1 MAGDPRSSI
10 ETIIP
15 GTTGITT
22 AVLLALSSMFGFGA
36 GFVLTQFGL
45 RWMPPWVGVAISIP
59 TSTLLFWCLAPFF
72 LHPSGGDLKAV
83 ALFACVGLVF
93 PGTAALLNFES
104 NRLMGPNIAGALSSL
119 TPVFAVV
126 LAIVVLGE
134 HIRVPQL
141 LGLATLVIGISLMYR
156 VHVILSARSLWLM
169 ALPVASS
176 AIRGVIQ
183 PVAKLGFAWWPNP
196 IAAVVVSYTVSS
208 TVLIVAALIRAGGT
222 VPAIDYRGALWFAAI
237 GLCNGLAV
245 LAMYGALA
253 CGPVTIVSPV
263 IAGYPLVTLLLSRAL
278 LAKEEAG
285 PQLIV
290 GVAGVVC
297 GVVLLLV
304 A

>member
-1 MAGDPRSSI
+1 
-10 ETIIP
+10 
-15 GTTGITT
+15 
-22 AVLLALSSMFGFGA
+22 MFGLGA

-72 LHPSGGDLKAV
+72 VDPSGGSLNAV
-83 ALFACVGLVF
+83 VLFAVIGLLF
-93 PGTAALLNFES
+93 PGVAALLNFES

-119 TPVFAVV
+119 TPVFAVI
-126 LAIVVLGE
+126 LAIVILGE
-134 HIRVPQL
+134 RVRVPQL
-141 LGLATLVIGISLMYR
+141 LALAALVIGISLMYR
-156 VHVILSARSLWLM
+156 VHVSLSARSLWLM

-183 PVAKLGFAWWPNP
+183 PIAKLGFAWWPNP
-196 IAAVVVSYTVSS
+196 IAAVVVSYTVSCA
-208 TVLIVAALIRAGGT
+208 VLIVAALIRAGGI
-222 VPAIDYRGALWFAAI
+222 VPAIDYRGALWFAAV

-253 CGPVTIVSPV
+253 SGPVTIVSPL
-263 IAGYPLVTLLLSRAL
+263 IAGYPLVTLLLSRVF
-278 LAKEEAG
+278 LAKEVVS
-285 PQLIV
+285 PQLI
-290 GVAGVVC
+290 AGVTGVVS

>member
-1 MAGDPRSSI
+1 
-10 ETIIP
+10 
-15 GTTGITT
+15 
-22 AVLLALSSMFGFGA
+22 MFGLGA

-72 LHPSGGDLKAV
+72 VDPSGGSLNAV
-83 ALFACVGLVF
+83 VLFAVIGLLF
-93 PGTAALLNFES
+93 PGVAALLNFES

-119 TPVFAVV
+119 TPVFAVI
-126 LAIVVLGE
+126 LAIVILGE
-134 HIRVPQL
+134 RVRVPQL
-141 LGLATLVIGISLMYR
+141 LALAALVIGISLMYR
-156 VHVILSARSLWLM
+156 VHVSLSARSLWLM

-183 PVAKLGFAWWPNP
+183 PIAKLGFAWWPNP

-208 TVLIVAALIRAGGT
+208 AVLIVAALIRAGGI
-222 VPAIDYRGALWFAAI
+222 VPAIDYRGALWFAAV

-253 CGPVTIVSPV
+253 SGPVTIVSPL
-263 IAGYPLVTLLLSRAL
+263 IAGYPLVTLLLSRVF
-278 LAKEEAG
+278 LAKEVVS
-285 PQLIV
+285 PQLI
-290 GVAGVVC
+290 AGVTGVVS

>member
-1 MAGDPRSSI
+1 
-10 ETIIP
+10 
-15 GTTGITT
+15 
-22 AVLLALSSMFGFGA
+22 MFGLGA

-72 LHPSGGDLKAV
+72 VDPSGGSLNAV
-83 ALFACVGLVF
+83 VLFAGIGLLF
-93 PGTAALLNFES
+93 PGVAALLNFES

-119 TPVFAVV
+119 TPVFAVI
-126 LAIVVLGE
+126 LAIVILGE
-134 HIRVPQL
+134 RVRVPQL
-141 LGLATLVIGISLMYR
+141 LALAALVIGISLMYR
-156 VHVILSARSLWLM
+156 VHVSLSARSLWLM

-183 PVAKLGFAWWPNP
+183 PIAKLGFAWWPNP

-208 TVLIVAALIRAGGT
+208 AVLIVAALIRAGGI
-222 VPAIDYRGALWFAAI
+222 VPAIDYRGALWFAAV

-253 CGPVTIVSPV
+253 SGPVTIVSPL
-263 IAGYPLVTLLLSRAL
+263 IAGYPLVTLLLSRVF
-278 LAKEEAG
+278 LAKEVVS
-285 PQLIV
+285 PQLIA
-290 GVAGVVC
+290 GVAGVVS

>member
-1 MAGDPRSSI
+1 
-10 ETIIP
+10 
-15 GTTGITT
+15 
-22 AVLLALSSMFGFGA
+22 MFGLGA

-72 LHPSGGDLKAV
+72 VDPSGGSLNAV
-83 ALFACVGLVF
+83 VLFAGIGLLF
-93 PGTAALLNFES
+93 PGVAALLNFES

-119 TPVFAVV
+119 TPVFAVI
-126 LAIVVLGE
+126 LAIVILGE
-134 HIRVPQL
+134 RVRVPQL
-141 LGLATLVIGISLMYR
+141 LALAALVIGISLMYR
-156 VHVILSARSLWLM
+156 VHVSLSARSLWLM

-183 PVAKLGFAWWPNP
+183 PIAKLGFAWWPNP

-208 TVLIVAALIRAGGT
+208 AVLIVAALIRAGGI
-222 VPAIDYRGALWFAAI
+222 VPAIDYRGALWFAAV

-253 CGPVTIVSPV
+253 SGPVTIVSPL
-263 IAGYPLVTLLLSRAL
+263 IAGYPLVTLLLSRVF
-278 LAKEEAG
+278 LAKEVVS
-285 PQLIV
+285 PQLI
-290 GVAGVVC
+290 AGVTGVVS

>member
-1 MAGDPRSSI
+1 
-10 ETIIP
+10 
-15 GTTGITT
+15 
-22 AVLLALSSMFGFGA
+22 MFGFGA

-45 RWMPPWVGVAISIP
+45 RWMLPWVGVAISIP

-72 LHPSGGDLKAV
+72 VHAGDGGDLKAV

-93 PGTAALLNFES
+93 PGAAALLNFES

-119 TPVFAVV
+119 TPIFAVI
-126 LAIVVLGE
+126 LAIVMLGE
-134 HIRVPQL
+134 RIRVPQL
-141 LGLATLVIGISLMYR
+141 FGMAALVIGISLMYR
-156 VHVILSARSLWLM
+156 VHVSLSARSLWLM
-169 ALPVASS
+169 GLPVGSS

-196 IAAVVVSYTVSS
+196 IAAVVISYTVSS
-208 TVLIVAALIRAGGT
+208 AVLIVAALIRAGGAI
-222 VPAIDYRGALWFAAI
+222 PAIDYRGALWFAVV

-245 LAMYGALA
+245 LAMYGAIA
-253 CGPVTIVSPV
+253 SGPVTIVSPL

-278 LAKEEAG
+278 LANEEVS
-285 PQLIV
+285 PQLIA
-290 GVAGVVC
+290 GVAGVVS

>member
-1 MAGDPRSSI
+1 
-10 ETIIP
+10 
-15 GTTGITT
+15 
-22 AVLLALSSMFGFGA
+22 MFGFGA

-72 LHPSGGDLKAV
+72 VDPSGGSLNAV
-83 ALFACVGLVF
+83 VLFAGIGLLF
-93 PGTAALLNFES
+93 PGVAALLNFES

-119 TPVFAVV
+119 TPVFAVI
-126 LAIVVLGE
+126 LAIVILGE
-134 HIRVPQL
+134 RVRVPQL
-141 LGLATLVIGISLMYR
+141 LALAALVIGISLMYR
-156 VHVILSARSLWLM
+156 VHVSLSARSLWLM

-183 PVAKLGFAWWPNP
+183 PIAKLGFAWWPNP

-208 TVLIVAALIRAGGT
+208 AVLIVAALIRAGGI
-222 VPAIDYRGALWFAAI
+222 VPAIDYRGALWFAAV

-253 CGPVTIVSPV
+253 SGPVTIVSPL
-263 IAGYPLVTLLLSRAL
+263 IAGYPLVTLLLSRVF
-278 LAKEEAG
+278 LAKEVVS
-285 PQLIV
+285 PQLI
-290 GVAGVVC
+290 AGVTGVVS

>member
-1 MAGDPRSSI
+1 
-10 ETIIP
+10 
-15 GTTGITT
+15 
-22 AVLLALSSMFGFGA
+22 MFGFGA

-72 LHPSGGDLKAV
+72 VDPSDGDLKAV

-93 PGTAALLNFES
+93 PGAAALLNFES

-119 TPVFAVV
+119 TPVFAVI
-126 LAIVVLGE
+126 LAIVILGE
-134 HIRVPQL
+134 RIRLPQL
-141 LGLATLVIGISLMYR
+141 VALAALVIGVSLMYR
-156 VHVILSARSLWLM
+156 VHVTLSARSLWLM
-169 ALPVASS
+169 ALPVTSS

-208 TVLIVAALIRAGGT
+208 GVLIVAALIRAGGI
-222 VPAIDYRGALWFAAI
+222 VPAIDYRGALWFAAV

-253 CGPVTIVSPV
+253 SGPVALVSPL
-263 IAGYPLVTLLLSRAL
+263 IAGYPLVTLLLSRAVL
-278 LAKEEAG
+278 VKEEVG
-285 PQLIV
+285 PQLIA
-290 GVAGVVC
+290 GVAGVVS
-297 GVVLLLV
+297 GVVLLLN